1 MGVLRSM
8 TGYGEAVTEN
18 ESFKVKA
25 AAKAVNQR
33 YLDITLHAPV
43 QLAPFEV
50 KLRQAVKARVAR
62 GKLDRFRTLTDKRE
76 GSTSVR
82 CNRQLASAYQQALNE
97 LSDYLHVARPDDV
110 QEIYE
115 LRLALELWALERSI
129 ARITDEEL
137 DALQAAF
144 EEGYR
149 TGAWETL
156 HNADRGLH
164 DLITEKAWSR
174 RLLMLLSLLNT
185 QAERIRYQSAR
196 SLGRD
201 DLSYREHLHIIQC
214 IRERDLEK
222 SRVALRTHL
231 RSVANSAMDAAKA
244 QAVKSSL

>member
-1 MGVLRSM
+1 MDKKSQAYEYLKHAITVDEIPPGSPLVELELSESLQMSR
-8 TGYGEAVTEN
+8 TPIREAMRQLETEGLVTT
-18 ESFKVKA
+18 
-25 AAKAVNQR
+25 
-33 YLDITLHAPV
+33 YP
-43 QLAPFEV
+43 
-50 KLRQAVKARVAR
+50 AR
-62 GKLDRFRTLTDKRE
+62 GSFVTVLT
-76 GSTSVR
+76 
-82 CNRQLASAYQQALNE
+82 
-97 LSDYLHVARPDDV
+97 PDDV

-214 IRERDLEK
+214 IRERDLEQ
-222 SRVALRTHL
+222 SRAALRTHL

>member
-1 MGVLRSM
+1 MDKKSQAYEYLKHAIIVDEIPPGSPLVELELSESLQMSR
-8 TGYGEAVTEN
+8 TPIREAMRQLETEGLVTT
-18 ESFKVKA
+18 
-25 AAKAVNQR
+25 
-33 YLDITLHAPV
+33 YP
-43 QLAPFEV
+43 
-50 KLRQAVKARVAR
+50 AR
-62 GKLDRFRTLTDKRE
+62 GSFVTVLT
-76 GSTSVR
+76 
-82 CNRQLASAYQQALNE
+82 
-97 LSDYLHVARPDDV
+97 PDDV

-115 LRLALELWALERSI
+115 LRLALELWALEHSI

-156 HNADRGLH
+156 NNADRGLH

-222 SRVALRTHL
+222 SRAALRTHL

>member
-1 MGVLRSM
+1 MDKKSQAYEYLKHAITVDEIPPGSPLVELELSESLQMSR
-8 TGYGEAVTEN
+8 TPIREAMRQLETEGLVTT
-18 ESFKVKA
+18 
-25 AAKAVNQR
+25 
-33 YLDITLHAPV
+33 YP
-43 QLAPFEV
+43 
-50 KLRQAVKARVAR
+50 AR
-62 GKLDRFRTLTDKRE
+62 GSFVTVLT
-76 GSTSVR
+76 
-82 CNRQLASAYQQALNE
+82 
-97 LSDYLHVARPDDV
+97 PDDV

-201 DLSYREHLHIIQC
+201 DLSYRENLHIIQC

-222 SRVALRTHL
+222 SRAALRTHL

>member
-1 MGVLRSM
+1 MDKKSQAYEYLKHAIIVDEIPPESPLVELELSESLQMSR
-8 TGYGEAVTEN
+8 TPIREAMRQLETEGLVTT
-18 ESFKVKA
+18 
-25 AAKAVNQR
+25 
-33 YLDITLHAPV
+33 YP
-43 QLAPFEV
+43 
-50 KLRQAVKARVAR
+50 AR
-62 GKLDRFRTLTDKRE
+62 GSFVTVLT
-76 GSTSVR
+76 
-82 CNRQLASAYQQALNE
+82 
-97 LSDYLHVARPDDV
+97 PDDV

-222 SRVALRTHL
+222 SRAALRTHL

>member
-1 MGVLRSM
+1 MDKKSQAYEYLKHAIIVDEIPPGSPLVELELSESLQMSR
-8 TGYGEAVTEN
+8 TPIREAMRQLETEGLVTT
-18 ESFKVKA
+18 
-25 AAKAVNQR
+25 
-33 YLDITLHAPV
+33 YP
-43 QLAPFEV
+43 
-50 KLRQAVKARVAR
+50 AR
-62 GKLDRFRTLTDKRE
+62 GSFVTVLT
-76 GSTSVR
+76 
-82 CNRQLASAYQQALNE
+82 
-97 LSDYLHVARPDDV
+97 PDDV

-115 LRLALELWALERSI
+115 LRLALELWALEHSI

-222 SRVALRTHL
+222 SRAALRTHL

>member
-1 MGVLRSM
+1 MDKKSQAYEYLKHAIIVDEIPPGSPLVELELSESLQMSR
-8 TGYGEAVTEN
+8 TPIREAMRQLETEGLVTT
-18 ESFKVKA
+18 
-25 AAKAVNQR
+25 
-33 YLDITLHAPV
+33 YP
-43 QLAPFEV
+43 
-50 KLRQAVKARVAR
+50 AR
-62 GKLDRFRTLTDKRE
+62 GSFVTVLT
-76 GSTSVR
+76 
-82 CNRQLASAYQQALNE
+82 
-97 LSDYLHVARPDDV
+97 PDDV

-222 SRVALRTHL
+222 SGAALRTHL

>member
-1 MGVLRSM
+1 MDKKSQAYEYLKHAIIVDEIPPESPLVELELSESLQMSR
-8 TGYGEAVTEN
+8 TPIREAMRQLETEGLVTT
-18 ESFKVKA
+18 
-25 AAKAVNQR
+25 
-33 YLDITLHAPV
+33 YP
-43 QLAPFEV
+43 
-50 KLRQAVKARVAR
+50 AR
-62 GKLDRFRTLTDKRE
+62 GSFVTVLT
-76 GSTSVR
+76 
-82 CNRQLASAYQQALNE
+82 
-97 LSDYLHVARPDDV
+97 PDDV

-222 SRVALRTHL
+222 SRAALRTHL

-244 QAVKSSL
+244 QVVKSSL

>member
-1 MGVLRSM
+1 MDKKSQAYEYLKHAIIVDEIPPGSPLVELELSESLQMSR
-8 TGYGEAVTEN
+8 TPIREAMRQLETEGLVTT
-18 ESFKVKA
+18 
-25 AAKAVNQR
+25 
-33 YLDITLHAPV
+33 YP
-43 QLAPFEV
+43 
-50 KLRQAVKARVAR
+50 AR
-62 GKLDRFRTLTDKRE
+62 GSFVTVLT
-76 GSTSVR
+76 
-82 CNRQLASAYQQALNE
+82 
-97 LSDYLHVARPDDV
+97 PDDM

-185 QAERIRYQSAR
+185 QAERIRYQSAQ

-222 SRVALRTHL
+222 SRAALRTHL

>member
-1 MGVLRSM
+1 MDKKSQAYEYLKHAIIVDEIPPGSPLVELELSESLQMSR
-8 TGYGEAVTEN
+8 TPIREAMRQLETEGLVTT
-18 ESFKVKA
+18 
-25 AAKAVNQR
+25 
-33 YLDITLHAPV
+33 YP
-43 QLAPFEV
+43 
-50 KLRQAVKARVAR
+50 AR
-62 GKLDRFRTLTDKRE
+62 GSFVTVLT
-76 GSTSVR
+76 
-82 CNRQLASAYQQALNE
+82 
-97 LSDYLHVARPDDV
+97 PDDV

-222 SRVALRTHL
+222 SRAALRTHL

-244 QAVKSSL
+244 QVVKSSL

>member
-1 MGVLRSM
+1 MDKKSQAYEYLKHVIIVDEIPPGSPLVELELSESLQMSR
-8 TGYGEAVTEN
+8 TPIREAMRQLETEGLVTT
-18 ESFKVKA
+18 
-25 AAKAVNQR
+25 
-33 YLDITLHAPV
+33 YP
-43 QLAPFEV
+43 
-50 KLRQAVKARVAR
+50 AR
-62 GKLDRFRTLTDKRE
+62 GSFVTVLT
-76 GSTSVR
+76 
-82 CNRQLASAYQQALNE
+82 
-97 LSDYLHVARPDDV
+97 PDDV

-222 SRVALRTHL
+222 SRAALRTHL

>member
-1 MGVLRSM
+1 MDKKSQAYEYLKHAIIVDEIPPGSPLVELELSESLQMSR
-8 TGYGEAVTEN
+8 TPIREAMRQLETEGLVTT
-18 ESFKVKA
+18 
-25 AAKAVNQR
+25 
-33 YLDITLHAPV
+33 YP
-43 QLAPFEV
+43 
-50 KLRQAVKARVAR
+50 AR
-62 GKLDRFRTLTDKRE
+62 GSFVTVLT
-76 GSTSVR
+76 
-82 CNRQLASAYQQALNE
+82 
-97 LSDYLHVARPDDV
+97 PDDV

-164 DLITEKAWSR
+164 DLIPEKAWSR

-222 SRVALRTHL
+222 SRAALRTHL

>member
-1 MGVLRSM
+1 MDKKSQAYEYLKHAITVDEIPPGSPLVELELSESLQMSR
-8 TGYGEAVTEN
+8 TPIREAMRQLETEGLVTT
-18 ESFKVKA
+18 
-25 AAKAVNQR
+25 
-33 YLDITLHAPV
+33 YP
-43 QLAPFEV
+43 
-50 KLRQAVKARVAR
+50 AR
-62 GKLDRFRTLTDKRE
+62 GSFVTVLT
-76 GSTSVR
+76 
-82 CNRQLASAYQQALNE
+82 
-97 LSDYLHVARPDDV
+97 PDDV

-115 LRLALELWALERSI
+115 LRLALDLWALERSI

-222 SRVALRTHL
+222 SRAALRTHL

>member
-1 MGVLRSM
+1 MDKKSQAYEYLKHAITVDEIPPGSPLVELELSESLQMSR
-8 TGYGEAVTEN
+8 TPIREAMRQLETEGLVTT
-18 ESFKVKA
+18 
-25 AAKAVNQR
+25 
-33 YLDITLHAPV
+33 YP
-43 QLAPFEV
+43 
-50 KLRQAVKARVAR
+50 AR
-62 GKLDRFRTLTDKRE
+62 GSFVTVLT
-76 GSTSVR
+76 
-82 CNRQLASAYQQALNE
+82 
-97 LSDYLHVARPDDV
+97 PDDV

-222 SRVALRTHL
+222 SRAALRTHL

>member
-1 MGVLRSM
+1 MDKKSQAYEYLKHAIIVDEIPPGSPLVELELSESLQMSR
-8 TGYGEAVTEN
+8 TPIREAMRQLETEGLVTT
-18 ESFKVKA
+18 
-25 AAKAVNQR
+25 
-33 YLDITLHAPV
+33 YP
-43 QLAPFEV
+43 
-50 KLRQAVKARVAR
+50 AR
-62 GKLDRFRTLTDKRE
+62 GSFVTVLT
-76 GSTSVR
+76 
-82 CNRQLASAYQQALNE
+82 
-97 LSDYLHVARPDDV
+97 PDDV

>member
-1 MGVLRSM
+1 MDKKSQAYEYLKHAIIVDEIPPGSPLVELELSESLQMSR
-8 TGYGEAVTEN
+8 TPIREAMRQLETEGLVTT
-18 ESFKVKA
+18 
-25 AAKAVNQR
+25 
-33 YLDITLHAPV
+33 YP
-43 QLAPFEV
+43 
-50 KLRQAVKARVAR
+50 AR
-62 GKLDRFRTLTDKRE
+62 GSFVTVLT
-76 GSTSVR
+76 
-82 CNRQLASAYQQALNE
+82 
-97 LSDYLHVARPDDV
+97 PDDV

-144 EEGYR
+144 GEGYR

-156 HNADRGLH
+156 HNADQGLH

-222 SRVALRTHL
+222 SRAALRTHL

-244 QAVKSSL
+244 QAVKSSP

>member
-1 MGVLRSM
+1 MDKKSQAYEYLKHAIIVDEIPPGSPLVDLELSESLQMSR
-8 TGYGEAVTEN
+8 TPIREAMRQLETEGLVTT
-18 ESFKVKA
+18 
-25 AAKAVNQR
+25 
-33 YLDITLHAPV
+33 YP
-43 QLAPFEV
+43 
-50 KLRQAVKARVAR
+50 AR
-62 GKLDRFRTLTDKRE
+62 GSFVTVLT
-76 GSTSVR
+76 
-82 CNRQLASAYQQALNE
+82 
-97 LSDYLHVARPDDV
+97 PDDV

-222 SRVALRTHL
+222 SRAALRTHL

-244 QAVKSSL
+244 QAVKS

>member
-1 MGVLRSM
+1 MDKKSQAYEYLKHAIIVDEIPPGSPLVELELSESLQMSR
-8 TGYGEAVTEN
+8 TPIREAMRQLETEGLVTT
-18 ESFKVKA
+18 
-25 AAKAVNQR
+25 
-33 YLDITLHAPV
+33 YP
-43 QLAPFEV
+43 
-50 KLRQAVKARVAR
+50 AR
-62 GKLDRFRTLTDKRE
+62 GSFVTVLT
-76 GSTSVR
+76 
-82 CNRQLASAYQQALNE
+82 
-97 LSDYLHVARPDDV
+97 PDDV

-185 QAERIRYQSAR
+185 QAERIRYQSAQ

-222 SRVALRTHL
+222 SRAALRTHL

>member
-1 MGVLRSM
+1 MDKKSQAYEYLKHAIIVDEIPPGSPLVELELSESLQMSR
-8 TGYGEAVTEN
+8 TPIREAMRQLETEGLVTT
-18 ESFKVKA
+18 
-25 AAKAVNQR
+25 
-33 YLDITLHAPV
+33 YP
-43 QLAPFEV
+43 
-50 KLRQAVKARVAR
+50 AR
-62 GKLDRFRTLTDKRE
+62 GSFVTVLT
-76 GSTSVR
+76 
-82 CNRQLASAYQQALNE
+82 
-97 LSDYLHVARPDDV
+97 PDDV

-222 SRVALRTHL
+222 SRAALRTHL

-244 QAVKSSL
+244 QAVKSSP

>member
-1 MGVLRSM
+1 MDKKSQAYEYLKHAIIVDEIPPGSPLVELELSESLQMSR
-8 TGYGEAVTEN
+8 TPIREAMRQLETEGLVTT
-18 ESFKVKA
+18 
-25 AAKAVNQR
+25 
-33 YLDITLHAPV
+33 YP
-43 QLAPFEV
+43 
-50 KLRQAVKARVAR
+50 AR
-62 GKLDRFRTLTDKRE
+62 GSFVTVLT
-76 GSTSVR
+76 
-82 CNRQLASAYQQALNE
+82 
-97 LSDYLHVARPDDV
+97 PDDV

-222 SRVALRTHL
+222 SRTALRTHL

>member
-1 MGVLRSM
+1 MDKKSQAYEYLKHAIIVDEIPPGSPLVELELSESLQMSR
-8 TGYGEAVTEN
+8 TPIREAMRQLETEGLVTT
-18 ESFKVKA
+18 
-25 AAKAVNQR
+25 
-33 YLDITLHAPV
+33 YP
-43 QLAPFEV
+43 
-50 KLRQAVKARVAR
+50 AR
-62 GKLDRFRTLTDKRE
+62 GSFVTVLT
-76 GSTSVR
+76 
-82 CNRQLASAYQQALNE
+82 
-97 LSDYLHVARPDDV
+97 PDDV

-115 LRLALELWALERSI
+115 LRLALELWAREHSI

-222 SRVALRTHL
+222 SRAALRTHL

>member
-1 MGVLRSM
+1 MDKKSQAYEYLKHAIIVDEIPPGSPLVELELSESLQMSR
-8 TGYGEAVTEN
+8 TPIREAMRQLETEGLVTT
-18 ESFKVKA
+18 
-25 AAKAVNQR
+25 
-33 YLDITLHAPV
+33 YP
-43 QLAPFEV
+43 
-50 KLRQAVKARVAR
+50 AR
-62 GKLDRFRTLTDKRE
+62 GSFVTVLT
-76 GSTSVR
+76 
-82 CNRQLASAYQQALNE
+82 
-97 LSDYLHVARPDDV
+97 PDNV

-156 HNADRGLH
+156 HNADQGLH

-222 SRVALRTHL
+222 SRAALRTHL

>member
-1 MGVLRSM
+1 MDKKSQAYEYLKHAIIVDEIPPGSPLVELELSESLQMSR
-8 TGYGEAVTEN
+8 TPIREAMRQLETEGLVTT
-18 ESFKVKA
+18 
-25 AAKAVNQR
+25 
-33 YLDITLHAPV
+33 YP
-43 QLAPFEV
+43 
-50 KLRQAVKARVAR
+50 AR
-62 GKLDRFRTLTDKRE
+62 GSFVTVLT
-76 GSTSVR
+76 
-82 CNRQLASAYQQALNE
+82 
-97 LSDYLHVARPDDV
+97 PDDV

-115 LRLALELWALERSI
+115 LRLALALWALERSI

-222 SRVALRTHL
+222 SRAALRTHL

>member
-1 MGVLRSM
+1 MDKKSQAYEYLKHAIIVDEIPPGSPLVELELSESLQMSR
-8 TGYGEAVTEN
+8 TPIREAMRQLETEGLVTT
-18 ESFKVKA
+18 
-25 AAKAVNQR
+25 
-33 YLDITLHAPV
+33 YP
-43 QLAPFEV
+43 
-50 KLRQAVKARVAR
+50 AR
-62 GKLDRFRTLTDKRE
+62 GSFVTVLT
-76 GSTSVR
+76 
-82 CNRQLASAYQQALNE
+82 
-97 LSDYLHVARPDDV
+97 PDDV

-222 SRVALRTHL
+222 SRAVLRTHL

>member
-1 MGVLRSM
+1 MDKKSQAYEYLKHAITVDEIPPGSPLVELELSESLQMSR
-8 TGYGEAVTEN
+8 TPIREAM
-18 ESFKVKA
+18 
-25 AAKAVNQR
+25 
-33 YLDITLHAPV
+33 
-43 QLAPFEV
+43 
-50 KLRQAVKARVAR
+50 
-62 GKLDRFRTLTDKRE
+62 
-76 GSTSVR
+76 
-82 CNRQLASAYQQALNE
+82 RQLETEGLVTTYPALGSFVTV
-97 LSDYLHVARPDDV
+97 LTPDDV

-222 SRVALRTHL
+222 SRAALRTHL

>member
-1 MGVLRSM
+1 MDKKSQAYEYLKHAIIVDEIPPGSPLVELELSESLQMSR
-8 TGYGEAVTEN
+8 TPIREAMRQLETEGLVTT
-18 ESFKVKA
+18 
-25 AAKAVNQR
+25 
-33 YLDITLHAPV
+33 YP
-43 QLAPFEV
+43 
-50 KLRQAVKARVAR
+50 AR
-62 GKLDRFRTLTDKRE
+62 GSFVTVLT
-76 GSTSVR
+76 
-82 CNRQLASAYQQALNE
+82 
-97 LSDYLHVARPDDV
+97 PDDV

-214 IRERDLEK
+214 IRERDMEK
-222 SRVALRTHL
+222 SRAALRTHL

>member
-1 MGVLRSM
+1 MDKKSQAYEYLKHAIIVDEIPPGSPLVELELSESLQMSR
-8 TGYGEAVTEN
+8 TPIREAMRQLETEGLVTT
-18 ESFKVKA
+18 
-25 AAKAVNQR
+25 
-33 YLDITLHAPV
+33 YP
-43 QLAPFEV
+43 
-50 KLRQAVKARVAR
+50 AR
-62 GKLDRFRTLTDKRE
+62 GSFVTVLT
-76 GSTSVR
+76 
-82 CNRQLASAYQQALNE
+82 
-97 LSDYLHVARPDDV
+97 PDDV

-201 DLSYREHLHIIQC
+201 DLSYREHLHNIQC

-222 SRVALRTHL
+222 SRAALRTHL

>member
-1 MGVLRSM
+1 MDKKSQAYEYLKHAIIVDEIPPGSPLVELELSESLQMSR
-8 TGYGEAVTEN
+8 TPIREAMRQLETEGLVTT
-18 ESFKVKA
+18 
-25 AAKAVNQR
+25 
-33 YLDITLHAPV
+33 YP
-43 QLAPFEV
+43 
-50 KLRQAVKARVAR
+50 AR
-62 GKLDRFRTLTDKRE
+62 GSFVTVLT
-76 GSTSVR
+76 
-82 CNRQLASAYQQALNE
+82 
-97 LSDYLHVARPDDV
+97 PDDV

-156 HNADRGLH
+156 NNADRGLH

-222 SRVALRTHL
+222 SRAALRTHL

>member
-1 MGVLRSM
+1 MDKKSQAYEYLKHAIIVDEIPPGSPLVELELSESLQMSR
-8 TGYGEAVTEN
+8 TPIREAMRQLETEGLVTT
-18 ESFKVKA
+18 
-25 AAKAVNQR
+25 
-33 YLDITLHAPV
+33 YP
-43 QLAPFEV
+43 
-50 KLRQAVKARVAR
+50 AR
-62 GKLDRFRTLTDKRE
+62 GSFVTVLT
-76 GSTSVR
+76 
-82 CNRQLASAYQQALNE
+82 
-97 LSDYLHVARPDDV
+97 PDDV

-137 DALQAAF
+137 DALQATF

-222 SRVALRTHL
+222 SRAALRTHL

>member
-1 MGVLRSM
+1 MDKKSQAYEYLKHAIIVDEIPPGSPLVELELSESLQMSR
-8 TGYGEAVTEN
+8 TPIREAMRQLETEGLVTT
-18 ESFKVKA
+18 
-25 AAKAVNQR
+25 
-33 YLDITLHAPV
+33 YP
-43 QLAPFEV
+43 
-50 KLRQAVKARVAR
+50 AR
-62 GKLDRFRTLTDKRE
+62 GSFVTVLT
-76 GSTSVR
+76 
-82 CNRQLASAYQQALNE
+82 
-97 LSDYLHVARPDDV
+97 PDDV

-185 QAERIRYQSAR
+185 QEERIRYQSAR

-222 SRVALRTHL
+222 SRAALRTHL

>member
-1 MGVLRSM
+1 MDKKSQAYEYLKHAIIVDEIPPGSPLVELELSESLQMSR
-8 TGYGEAVTEN
+8 TPIREAMRQLETEGLVTT
-18 ESFKVKA
+18 
-25 AAKAVNQR
+25 
-33 YLDITLHAPV
+33 YP
-43 QLAPFEV
+43 
-50 KLRQAVKARVAR
+50 AR
-62 GKLDRFRTLTDKRE
+62 GSFVTVLT
-76 GSTSVR
+76 
-82 CNRQLASAYQQALNE
+82 
-97 LSDYLHVARPDDV
+97 PDDV

-156 HNADRGLH
+156 HNADQGLH

-222 SRVALRTHL
+222 SRAALRTHL

>member
-1 MGVLRSM
+1 MDKKSQAYEYLKHAIIVDEIPPGSPLVELELSESLQMSR
-8 TGYGEAVTEN
+8 TPIREAMRQLETEGLVTT
-18 ESFKVKA
+18 
-25 AAKAVNQR
+25 
-33 YLDITLHAPV
+33 YP
-43 QLAPFEV
+43 
-50 KLRQAVKARVAR
+50 AR
-62 GKLDRFRTLTDKRE
+62 GSFVTVLT
-76 GSTSVR
+76 
-82 CNRQLASAYQQALNE
+82 
-97 LSDYLHVARPDDV
+97 PDDV

-201 DLSYREHLHIIQC
+201 DLSYWEHLHIIQC

-222 SRVALRTHL
+222 SRAALRTHL

>member
-1 MGVLRSM
+1 MDKKSQAYEYLKHAIIVDEIPPGSPLVELELSESLQMSR
-8 TGYGEAVTEN
+8 TPIREAMRQLETEGLVTT
-18 ESFKVKA
+18 
-25 AAKAVNQR
+25 
-33 YLDITLHAPV
+33 YP
-43 QLAPFEV
+43 
-50 KLRQAVKARVAR
+50 AR
-62 GKLDRFRTLTDKRE
+62 GSFVTVLT
-76 GSTSVR
+76 
-82 CNRQLASAYQQALNE
+82 
-97 LSDYLHVARPDDV
+97 PDDV

-222 SRVALRTHL
+222 SRAALRTHL